1 MLAGLADGVLRFL
14 LVAAMI
20 CVAVRYLLPVVL
32 TALVEPLCGV
42 VGMLAALLVLPEFWI
57 STAYRRNGDAPPH
70 LAYLYG
76 DGVCR
81 LARIGHRGVRLVL
94 RSLARAAHMV
104 PPLAVALVVVAWQL
118 VRILP
123 L

>member
-1 MLAGLADGVLRFL
+1 MLAGLADGFLGFVLV
-14 LVAAMI
+14 VAAV
-20 CVAVRYLLPVVL
+20 CLAVRYLLPVVL

-57 STAYRRNGDAPPH
+57 STAYRRDRGGPPH

-81 LARIGHRGVRLVL
+81 LARIGHRSVHLSL
-94 RSLARAAHMV
+94 QSLARAAHTV
-104 PPLAVALVVVAWQL
+104 PPVAVALVVVAWQL
-118 VRILP
+118 MRILP
-123 L
+123 

>member
-1 MLAGLADGVLRFL
+1 MLAGLAHGFLGFVLVTAVVCL
-14 LVAAMI
+14 
-20 CVAVRYLLPVVL
+20 AVRYLLPIVL

-42 VGMLAALLVLPEFWI
+42 VGMFAALLVLPEFWI
-57 STAYRRNGDAPPH
+57 STACRRGGRRPPH

-81 LARIGHRGVRLVL
+81 LAQIGHLGVRLSL
-94 RSLARAAHMV
+94 KSLAWAANTV
-104 PPLAVALVVVAWQL
+104 PPIAVALVVVAWQL

-123 L
+123 

>member
-1 MLAGLADGVLRFL
+1 MLAGIFGGFL
-14 LVAAMI
+14 GLLLEATMI
-20 CVAVRYLLPVVL
+20 SAAVRYLLPVML
-32 TALVEPLCGV
+32 TALIEPLCGV

-57 STAYRRNGDAPPH
+57 STAYRRDGGGPPH

-81 LARIGHRGVRLVL
+81 LARIGHRGLRLVL
-94 RSLARAAHMV
+94 RLLARAAYTV
-104 PPLAVALVVVAWQL
+104 PPLAVALTAVAWQV

-123 L
+123 

>member
-1 MLAGLADGVLRFL
+1 MLAGLAHGFLGFVL
-14 LVAAMI
+14 VT
-20 CVAVRYLLPVVL
+20 AVVCLAVQYLLPVVL

-42 VGMLAALLVLPEFWI
+42 VGMFAALLVLPEFWI
-57 STAYRRNGDAPPH
+57 STACRRGGGGPPH

-81 LARIGHRGVRLVL
+81 LAQVGHRGVRLSL
-94 RSLARAAHMV
+94 QSLAKAAHTV
-104 PPLAVALVVVAWQL
+104 PPVAVALVVVAWQL

-123 L
+123 